1 MEPSRKAQLSLAL
14 ITLAVLAPFLNKQF
28 NIDDPLFLW
37 TAQQIAAHPL
47 DPFGFSVNW
56 TGVPEPMWHAMQ
68 NPPLCSCFIASVA
81 SVFGWSEVTLH
92 AAFLLWAVAAVLG
105 TFTLGQRFCRNLDFQ
120 YVRPAP
126 KAFRAEES
134 ISSNPSLRRH
144 DRPKVYVPFAAA
156 LLTLFAPAFFVSATS
171 VMCDVMLLAFYVWS
185 MELWIRGLDQKRW
198 WLLALAMLFV
208 SAAVLTKYFGI
219 TLLPLLAVYT
229 LARDRRCWRQLLW
242 FCFPIVAVAAYD
254 FLSQA
259 QYGHP
264 LFVSAAN
271 YSREVAAKYK
281 VPLPA
286 QIFTGL
292 AFVGGCIF
300 SVAFFVPIRWR
311 RLLIGAAILLFLALV
326 AAFYFF
332 VPRQSYYPVNKALIC
347 AEGAAFAAA
356 GLGILALAPID
367 LWRKRD
373 ADSLHLCLW
382 VIGTFLFSIFFNWS
396 ITARTILP
404 MVPAVAILFAR
415 NFNWGRPS
423 SAHWRLIAAAGI
435 SLLLAASDFRE
446 ARVVRKVTEVF
457 RERFAAEL
465 GTVWFQSHWGFQ
477 YYFQQWGARPLNLAR
492 PEIYSGDVMLIPANN
507 TGVVPLSSDRIFPIE
522 ELTFP
527 SFPLFTTH
535 AADTGAG
542 FYSSVHG
549 PLPWAVDYVPPAKYY
564 MARFR

>member
-1 MEPSRKAQLSLAL
+1 
-14 ITLAVLAPFLNKQF
+14 
-28 NIDDPLFLW
+28 
-37 TAQQIAAHPL
+37 
-47 DPFGFSVNW
+47 
-56 TGVPEPMWHAMQ
+56 
-68 NPPLCSCFIASVA
+68 
-81 SVFGWSEVTLH
+81 
-92 AAFLLWAVAAVLG
+92 
-105 TFTLGQRFCRNLDFQ
+105 
-120 YVRPAP
+120 
-126 KAFRAEES
+126 
-134 ISSNPSLRRH
+134 
-144 DRPKVYVPFAAA
+144 
-156 LLTLFAPAFFVSATS
+156 
-171 VMCDVMLLAFYVWS
+171 
-185 MELWIRGLDQKRW
+185 
-198 WLLALAMLFV
+198 
-208 SAAVLTKYFGI
+208 
-219 TLLPLLAVYT
+219 
-229 LARDRRCWRQLLW
+229 
-242 FCFPIVAVAAYD
+242 
-254 FLSQA
+254 
-259 QYGHP
+259 
-264 LFVSAAN
+264 
-271 YSREVAAKYK
+271 
-281 VPLPA
+281 
-286 QIFTGL
+286 
-292 AFVGGCIF
+292 
-300 SVAFFVPIRWR
+300 
-311 RLLIGAAILLFLALV
+311 LV

-332 VPRQSYYPVNKALIC
+332 VPRQSHYQVNNALIC

-356 GLGILALAPID
+356 GLGILALALID

-423 SAHWRLIAAAGI
+423 SAHWRLIAAAGL

-446 ARVVRKVTEVF
+446 AQVVRKVTEVF

-477 YYFQQWGARPLNLAR
+477 YYLQQWGARPLNLAR
-492 PEIYSGDVMLIPANN
+492 SEIYSGDVMLIPANN

-527 SFPLFTTH
+527 SFPFFTTH

>member
-1 MEPSRKAQLSLAL
+1 
-14 ITLAVLAPFLNKQF
+14 
-28 NIDDPLFLW
+28 
-37 TAQQIAAHPL
+37 
-47 DPFGFSVNW
+47 
-56 TGVPEPMWHAMQ
+56 
-68 NPPLCSCFIASVA
+68 
-81 SVFGWSEVTLH
+81 
-92 AAFLLWAVAAVLG
+92 
-105 TFTLGQRFCRNLDFQ
+105 
-120 YVRPAP
+120 
-126 KAFRAEES
+126 
-134 ISSNPSLRRH
+134 
-144 DRPKVYVPFAAA
+144 
-156 LLTLFAPAFFVSATS
+156 
-171 VMCDVMLLAFYVWS
+171 MCDVMLLAFYVWS

-229 LARDRRCWRQLLW
+229 LAHDRRCWAQLLW
-242 FCFPIVAVAAYD
+242 FCFPIVAVALYD

-259 QYGHP
+259 QYGHA

-300 SVAFFVPIRWR
+300 SVAFIVPIRWCR
-311 RLLIGAAILLFLALV
+311 FLIGAAILLFLALV

-332 VPRQSYYPVNKALIC
+332 VPRQSHYQVNNALIC

-356 GLGILALAPID
+356 GLGILALALID

-423 SAHWRLIAAAGI
+423 SAHWRLIAAAGL

-446 ARVVRKVTEVF
+446 AQVVRKVTEVF

-477 YYFQQWGARPLNLAR
+477 YYLQQWGARPLNLAR
-492 PEIYSGDVMLIPANN
+492 SEIYSGDVMLIPANN
-507 TGVVPLSSDRIFPIE
+507 TGVVLLSSDRIFPIE

-527 SFPLFTTH
+527 SFAFFTTH

-549 PLPWAVDYVPPAKYY
+549 PLPWAVDYVPPAKSY